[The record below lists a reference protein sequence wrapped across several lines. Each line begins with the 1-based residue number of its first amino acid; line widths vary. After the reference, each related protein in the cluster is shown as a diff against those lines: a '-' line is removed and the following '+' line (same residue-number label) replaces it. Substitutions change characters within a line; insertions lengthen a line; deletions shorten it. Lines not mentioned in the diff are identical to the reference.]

1 MTITYHRDLFQGSD
15 AWMAARCG
23 LLTASEIKLILT
35 PKCKIATNEKASAHL
50 YELLAQRITG
60 HVEPRYISDD
70 MLRGQI
76 DEIDARALY
85 TRHYAPVEEVG
96 FITNDEWGFTLG
108 YSPDGLVGDDGL
120 IEIKSRR
127 AKFQAETIISGVMP
141 DDYTIQVQTGMLVTG
156 RRWCD
161 FVSYTGGLPMV
172 TIRVAANEDVQ
183 SAIIE
188 AARSFEATASEK
200 MAAYRARLD
209 GTARLIPTERRIEQ
223 EMEI

>member
-1 MTITYHRDLFQGSD
+1 VTITYHRDLIQGSD

-23 LLTASEIKLILT
+23 LLTASQIKLILT
-35 PKCKIATNEKASAHL
+35 PKLKIATNEKSSAHL
-50 YELLAQRITG
+50 YELLAQRVTG
-60 HVEPRYISDD
+60 HVEPHYISDD
-70 MLRGQI
+70 MLRGQV

-96 FITNDEWGFTLG
+96 FVTNDEWAFVVG

-127 AKFQAETIISGVMP
+127 AKWQAETIISGVMP
-141 DDYTIQVQTGMLVTG
+141 DDYLIQVQTGMLVTG

-161 FVSYTGGLPMV
+161 FVSYSGGMPMV
-172 TIRVAANEDVQ
+172 TIRVHADDAVQ
-183 SAIIE
+183 SAIID
-188 AARSFEATASEK
+188 AARAFEATASEK